1 MVGEK
6 VMKKFKWVQFIGNK
20 DVHDKLFRDKQ
31 TGNVLKGLICDH
43 LSNYWYGYSETTGE
57 VDGYPQS
64 RLEVQV
70 EAGYLYQA
78 FNAKQYKLIE
88 WEVVNQDGDVVNK
101 TDILVGSNKAGYIL
115 AGELFVVYLN
125 GRQNIQEVHFSD
137 LLLRKEV

>member
-1 MVGEK
+1 
-6 VMKKFKWVQFIGNK
+6 MKKFKWVQFDGNK
-20 DVHDKLFRDKQ
+20 AVTDTVFRDKQ

-43 LSNYWYGYSETTGE
+43 HSKYWYGYSETTGE
-57 VDGYPQS
+57 VDGYLQS

-70 EAGYLYQA
+70 EVGYLYQA

-88 WEVVNQDGDVVNK
+88 LEVVNQDGDVVNK
-101 TDILVGSNKAGYIL
+101 TDIFVGSNKVGYIL

>member
-1 MVGEK
+1 
-6 VMKKFKWVQFIGNK
+6 MKKFKWVQFDGNK
-20 DVHDKLFRDKQ
+20 AVTDTVFRDKQ

-43 LSNYWYGYSETTGE
+43 HSKHWYGYSETTGE
-57 VDGYPQS
+57 VDGYLQS

-70 EAGYLYQA
+70 EVGYLYQA

-101 TDILVGSNKAGYIL
+101 TDILVGSNKVGYIL

-125 GRQNIQEVHFSD
+125 GRQNIQENHFSD

>member
-1 MVGEK
+1 
-6 VMKKFKWVQFIGNK
+6 MKKFKWVQFDGNK
-20 DVHDKLFRDKQ
+20 AVTDTVFRDKQ

-43 LSNYWYGYSETTGE
+43 HSKYWYGYSETTGE

-70 EAGYLYQA
+70 EVGYLYQA
-78 FNAKQYKLIE
+78 FNSEQYKLIE
-88 WEVVNQDGDVVNK
+88 WEVVNRDGDLIPK
-101 TDILVGSNKAGYIL
+101 QDILIGSKNACYKDEHGQL
-115 AGELFVVYLN
+115 LVVYLN

>member
-1 MVGEK
+1 
-6 VMKKFKWVQFIGNK
+6 MKKFKWVQFDGNK
-20 DVHDKLFRDKQ
+20 AVTDTVFRDKQ
-31 TGNVLKGLICDH
+31 TGNVLKCLICDH
-43 LSNYWYGYSETTGE
+43 HSKYWYGYSETTGE
-57 VDGYPQS
+57 VDGYLQS

-70 EAGYLYQA
+70 EVGYLYQA

-101 TDILVGSNKAGYIL
+101 TDILVGSNKVGYIL